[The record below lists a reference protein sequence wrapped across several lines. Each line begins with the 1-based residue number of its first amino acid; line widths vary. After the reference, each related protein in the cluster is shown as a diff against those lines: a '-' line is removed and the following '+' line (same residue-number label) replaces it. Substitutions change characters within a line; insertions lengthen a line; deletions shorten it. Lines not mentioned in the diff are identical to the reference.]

1 MEKYDSPKI
10 IEFPKI
16 TDLRGN
22 LSFVQNGDSILPFD
36 VARVFWTYDVPAGE
50 IRGGHAHR
58 IEQQVLIAMSGSFN
72 VNLFDGVEWK
82 HFLLNRPY
90 QALYI
95 PSGYWRTMDG
105 FSSGA
110 ICAALSSI
118 LYDEGDY
125 IRDFDEFLK
134 IRRQK

>member
-1 MEKYDSPKI
+1 MEKYDRPAL

-16 TDLRGN
+16 ADVRGN
-22 LSFVQNGDSILPFD
+22 LSFVQNDGAILPFD
-36 VARVFWTYDVPAGE
+36 IARVFWTYDVPAGE

-58 IEQQVLIAMSGSFN
+58 VERQVLVAMSGSFT
-72 VNLFDGVEWK
+72 VNLFDGRNWE

-90 QALYI
+90 QGLYI

-110 ICAALSSI
+110 ICAALSST
-118 LYDEGDY
+118 LYDADDY

-134 IRRQK
+134 LKGVR